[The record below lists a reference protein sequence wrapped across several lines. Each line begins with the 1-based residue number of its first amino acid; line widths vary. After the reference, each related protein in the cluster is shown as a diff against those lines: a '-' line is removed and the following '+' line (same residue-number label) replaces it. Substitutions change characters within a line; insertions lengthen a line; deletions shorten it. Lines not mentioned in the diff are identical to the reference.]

1 MRVYDEYERRFAAA
15 RAAQTLRFPLDDE
28 SRARVRA
35 RTKAMLRWSDESM
48 PCVRGMETVSV
59 QDFPAFTAEQLRYE
73 TWERVFG
80 CASLYLPK
88 AEGPL
93 PLVFLFCG
101 HGEAGRLTKG
111 YVTMAGRLA
120 KLGLAVLVPDNI
132 GQGDRSFMGHRDAV
146 SPFACGLTLQG
157 MIVMESVALIRYM
170 RTDPRF
176 DPARFGSCGNSGG
189 GTLNVFLAALAP
201 ELSALSASGYPS
213 EFPYIL
219 AKERFHCACNLLP
232 GCAHGPEMWE
242 ILSLFAPKPLFL
254 EQGQLDNLIP
264 YDLAQRN
271 ARKVGHIYRQLGAAE
286 NFGFETEPVP
296 HSWTPGD
303 RYRISRFLAGA
314 LGGAAPAEEEN
325 DEDPAVL
332 AAIPGWHLTPP
343 EGARTTD
350 ETAELLSGKR
360 FPAGTALEDIFPP
373 QFEGK
378 KLCGDSIIPD
388 IGRGPVMRVLA
399 QMECCLEEPR
409 DV

>member
-1 MRVYDEYERRFAAA
+1 MRVYDEYERRFALA
-15 RAAQTLRFPLDDE
+15 RVEQTLRFPLDDGTRE
-28 SRARVRA
+28 NVRA
-35 RTKAMLRWSDESM
+35 RTKAMLRWDDALV
-48 PCVRGMETVSV
+48 PRIHGMETVST
-59 QDFPAFTAEQLRYE
+59 QDFPAFTVSQLRYR
-73 TWERVFG
+73 TWERVWA

-88 AEGPL
+88 AEDPL

-101 HGEAGRLTKG
+101 HGDAGRLTKG
-111 YVTMAGRLA
+111 YVTMAQRLA

-132 GQGDRSFMGHRDAV
+132 GQGDRTFMGHRDVV
-146 SPFACGLTLQG
+146 SPFRCGLTLQG

-170 RTDPRF
+170 REDPRF

-213 EFPYIL
+213 EFPYVL

-232 GCAHGPEMWE
+232 GSAHGPEMWE

-254 EQGQLDNLIP
+254 EQGQYDNLIP

-271 ARKVGHIYRQLGAAE
+271 ARKVGHIYRQMGAEE
-286 NFGFETEPVP
+286 NFGFETEPVT

-314 LGGAAPAEEEN
+314 LGGAAPEEGD

-332 AAIPGWHLTPP
+332 EAIPGWHLTLP
-343 EGARTTD
+343 EGALTTD
-350 ETAELLSGKR
+350 QTAERLSGKR

-378 KLCGDSIIPD
+378 RLCGDSIIPD

-399 QMECCLEEPR
+399 QMECTLEEPR